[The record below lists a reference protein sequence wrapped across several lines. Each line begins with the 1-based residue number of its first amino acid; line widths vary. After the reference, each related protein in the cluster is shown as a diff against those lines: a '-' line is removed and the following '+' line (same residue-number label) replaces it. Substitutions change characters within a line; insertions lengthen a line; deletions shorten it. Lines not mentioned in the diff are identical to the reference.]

1 MIRCMKIGIYM
12 IKIKPGGVCRGPGG
26 SPKIGSVGRRK
37 RVLENIKL
45 GKWARADCSDWPPK
59 SLCHAGQQRCF
70 VNAAQNKLTLI
81 GKLRYTKLGIK
92 K

>member
-1 MIRCMKIGIYM
+1 M
-12 IKIKPGGVCRGPGG
+12 IKIKPGGVCRGSGG
-26 SPKIGSVGRRK
+26 SPKTGIVGQGK
-37 RVLENIKL
+37 RVLEKIKP
-45 GKWARADCSDWPPK
+45 GRRAHADRSDCPK

-81 GKLRYTKLGIK
+81 GELRYTKYDIK

>member
-1 MIRCMKIGIYM
+1 MIRCIKISIYM
-12 IKIKPGGVCRGPGG
+12 IKIKPGG
-26 SPKIGSVGRRK
+26 SPKTGIVRQGK
-37 RVLENIKL
+37 RVLENIKP
-45 GKWARADCSDWPPK
+45 GRRAHADRSDCPK

-81 GKLRYTKLGIK
+81 GKLRYTKFDIK